1 MPESERNPLS
11 RECMIILLC
20 LELSRHR
27 QGRLFW
33 PEQLDFTFNEAR
45 RETLRLAEA
54 SHGIFPRMFMDIARL
69 LCVTTRS
76 VVLIRSESS
85 MSDAI
90 TQSWPHILK
99 PENERPRFIV
109 CVYDGEPPFEFL
121 IITTDSGLV
130 QALSSS
136 STNSIDNQRL
146 NDIVE
151 LVRNQLESKEFVLS
165 QRISNQGSPESGP
178 LSASYLCPV

>member
-1 MPESERNPLS
+1 
-11 RECMIILLC
+11 MIILLC

-151 LVRNQLESKEFVLS
+151 LVRNQLESKEFVLTYPRS
-165 QRISNQGSPESGP
+165 LKSGNSGLPVLSVP
-178 LSASYLCPV
+178 LSRLITNEKATSQC